1 LGDFGE
7 AMIELKRHS
16 AAVLELRI
24 PYTNT
29 ATPFDFFLASDIHLD
44 NPKCNRKLLAKHLDE
59 AAAKNAPALF
69 FGDVM
74 CLMQSRSDKRGSKS
88 SIRPEHI
95 GDNYFDLVFNETAN
109 WFSNWKDTIVMMSD
123 GNHETSILNHNE
135 IDPLE
140 NVTRLMREQG
150 SKCQHMGYQ
159 GFIWFTFYQRN
170 PDGSTGKT
178 RRATLAFHHGAWSGA
193 SKSTGQ
199 KYFNIFPQ
207 AQIVLNGHNHER
219 SIISHPAYNISA
231 NGTQTISHRLALQ
244 SGTYKEEFKGGSG
257 FAVEKIVMPKSLG
270 GLFLRLRPRD
280 STGVEI
286 TCELAT

>member
-1 LGDFGE
+1 
-7 AMIELKRHS
+7 MIELKRHS

-24 PYTNT
+24 PYTST
-29 ATPFDFFLASDIHLD
+29 IKAFDFFLASDIHLD

-59 AAAKNAPALF
+59 AAAKKAPALF

-74 CLMQSRSDKRGSKS
+74 CLMQGRSDRRSNKN
-88 SIRPEHI
+88 SIRPEHM

-123 GNHETSILNHNE
+123 GNHETSILTHNE

-150 SKCQHMGYQ
+150 SKVQHMAYQ
-159 GFIWFTFYQRN
+159 GFIWFTFIQRN
-170 PDGSTGKT
+170 PDGTTGKT

-231 NGTQTISHRLALQ
+231 NGTQTIQSRWALQ
-244 SGTYKEEFKGGSG
+244 TGTYKEEFKGGSG

-270 GLFLRLRPRD
+270 GLWLRLRPRD